1 MQRQVEPELMETEA
15 QARAYAKADFEA
27 PHSRLVDLFRE
38 RFPGAPSTAR
48 VLDLGCGPGDVALR
62 FAAAY
67 PGWRIDGVDGSA
79 AMLAAADICHRRHP
93 GLRDRVRLLHG
104 MLPDCPLPEAQ
115 YDVVICN
122 SLLHHLHDPDVLW
135 RSVRTWAAPGA
146 PVFIADLRR
155 PPTSA
160 EARRLTDLY
169 TQGEAEVLRRDFYH
183 SLHAAFEPDEIRA
196 QLEAAG
202 LDHFSIDQPSDR
214 HILIWGRAP

>member
-1 MQRQVEPELMETEA
+1 MQRQLEPELMSDA
-15 QARAYAKADFEA
+15 DQARAYAEADFEA

-38 RFPGAPSTAR
+38 RFPDAPPEAR

-62 FAAAY
+62 FAAAF
-67 PGWRIDGVDGSA
+67 PDWQIDGVDGSE

-93 GLRDRVRLLHG
+93 GLRGRVRLLCG
-104 MLPDCPLPEAQ
+104 MLPGCALPHAQ
-115 YDVVICN
+115 YDILISN

-135 RSVRTWAAPGA
+135 RSVRKWAAPGS

-155 PPTSA
+155 PPSSD

-169 TQGEAEVLRRDFYH
+169 TAGEAEVLRRDFYH

-196 QLEAAG
+196 QLHRAG
-202 LDHFSIDQPSDR
+202 LAHFAIDLPSDR
-214 HILIWGRAP
+214 HVLAWGHAP